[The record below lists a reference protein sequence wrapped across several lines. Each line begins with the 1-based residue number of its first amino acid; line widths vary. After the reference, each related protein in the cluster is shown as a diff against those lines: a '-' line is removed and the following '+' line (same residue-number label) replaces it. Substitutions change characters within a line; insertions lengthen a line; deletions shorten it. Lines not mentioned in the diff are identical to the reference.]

1 MDQDDKVKKLEISGF
16 VNTPIK
22 PEPKGQR
29 SIIEVNAQPGWYT
42 KTVEKTKEGAKA
54 FKSRISFIKKA
65 GEEKDESKTYKDL
78 LIKTGICACIALT
91 LLLVRNINSPFTNQV
106 SDGIKTAINSDT
118 DLEKELGRLKFVEN
132 IFGSEPVLSEIKG
145 DDDIYPV
152 EGKVIKKFGQEDSKG
167 IAIETAL
174 SAPVVAAAAG
184 SVAQVGKTEDGIPY
198 LKIAVGE
205 NIEMQY
211 TGVIARVKSKAKVA
225 RGEILGT
232 LKGNTLTLEVYK
244 DGVAVDP
251 LEYIRT
257 SGLHKE

>member
-1 MDQDDKVKKLEISGF
+1 MDEDNNMKKLEISGF

-22 PEPKGQR
+22 PEPKGAK
-29 SIIEVNAQPGWYT
+29 IIEVNARPGWYT
-42 KTVEKTKEGAKA
+42 KTVEKTKEGVKA
-54 FKSRISFIKKA
+54 VKSRISFVKKA

-91 LLLVRNINSPFTNQV
+91 LLLVRNINSPFTHQI
-106 SDGIKTAINSDT
+106 SKEIKTAINTET

-132 IFGSEPVLSEIKG
+132 IFGSEPVLSEITG

-152 EGKVIKKFGQEDSKG
+152 EGKVIKKFGEAGSEG
-167 IAIETAL
+167 VSIETTLA
-174 SAPVVAAAAG
+174 APVVAAAAG
-184 SVAQVGKTEDGIPY
+184 SVAKVGKTEEGIPY
-198 LKIAVGE
+198 LKIAVNE
-205 NIEMQY
+205 NTEMQY
-211 TGVIARVKSKAKVA
+211 TGVIARVKNKAKVA

-232 LKGNTLTLEVYK
+232 LKGNTLTLAVYK

-251 LEYIRT
+251 LKYILT